1 MTWKT
6 YHPIE
11 RSIFQNVFITYLR
24 PDSSSSQKTVY
35 TNCLHFFESLTGNQ
49 SNMQKKLDRKGK
61 LNSPSFFKFFCK
73 FDQLPVWIFK
83 KGKQFVHVL
92 LWEESESGLRFVK
105 KSFSKIDLS
114 IGGYVFQVNF
124 RQTRCQQ
131 WGWKAFE
138 IPHQSTYPLEKIR
151 RNIDLSQRFSKTTLN
166 YLSFRTNPTFV
177 GQTV

>member
-1 MTWKT
+1 MDFLTSMLT
-6 YHPIE
+6 SFLSENDLENIPSME
-11 RSIFQNVFITYLR
+11 RSIFQNDFFTYLR

-35 TNCLHFFESLTGNQ
+35 TNCLHFFESLTGSQ

-131 WGWKAFE
+131 WGLKAFE
-138 IPHQSTYPLEKIR
+138 IPHQSTYPLEKM
-151 RNIDLSQRFSKTTLN
+151 LGFSFALVHFFLK
-166 YLSFRTNPTFV
+166 
-177 GQTV
+177 